1 MLGLFFG
8 FREMQKLYTVIGAW
22 SFPVLA
28 LSLLVFN
35 GRSSWVGA
43 EFRNGPATIAALL
56 AVLAFFG
63 FIGTAA

>member
-1 MLGLFFG
+1 
-8 FREMQKLYTVIGAW
+8 
-22 SFPVLA
+22 
-28 LSLLVFN
+28 LVFN

-43 EFRNGPATIAALL
+43 EFRNGPAAIVALI